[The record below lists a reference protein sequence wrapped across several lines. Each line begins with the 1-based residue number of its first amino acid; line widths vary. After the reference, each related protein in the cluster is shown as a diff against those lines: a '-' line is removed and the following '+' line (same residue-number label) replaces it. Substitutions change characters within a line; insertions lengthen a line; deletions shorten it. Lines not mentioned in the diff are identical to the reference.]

1 MKTLSKWSLLTF
13 KTQKKIEKYI
23 QTKIGWCTVEARLKC
38 DLEELEFSFQQ
49 KPVVFML
56 NDIVNLKSGRWKNAV
71 LSLYGETEWQQ
82 KKKQSY
88 RCTGGSIWLIVSIEN
103 PALSQLWIESERKNM
118 KLQRYWVRHTWIKSR
133 ECFRIDPSTFP
144 LSPDFSVWKT
154 RPHQFGSVAIDIQ
167 HNNSNRIS
175 RYLHLISTTIFI
187 LDI

>member
-1 MKTLSKWSLLTF
+1 MHENTF
-13 KTQKKIEKYI
+13 QMESADISTQKKIENWMEHRRGSTEMWPRRTRI
-23 QTKIGWCTVEARLKC
+23 Q
-38 DLEELEFSFQQ
+38 FQQ
-49 KPVVFML
+49 KLVVFML
-56 NDIVNLKSGRWKNAV
+56 NDIANLKSGRWKNAM
-71 LSLYGETEWQQ
+71 LSLYGETEWKQR
-82 KKKQSY
+82 KQSY

-103 PALSQLWIESERKNM
+103 PALSQLCIESERKNM

-187 LDI
+187 LDR